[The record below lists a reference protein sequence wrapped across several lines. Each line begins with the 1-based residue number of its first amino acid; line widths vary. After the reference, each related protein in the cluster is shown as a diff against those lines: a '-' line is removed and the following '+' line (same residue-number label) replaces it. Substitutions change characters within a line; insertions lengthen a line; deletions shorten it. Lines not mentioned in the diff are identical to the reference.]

1 MSPRIECAGLM
12 VDAALHALLVDEIA
26 PGTGIDPDAFWEGV
40 ATIWKTLGPENQRLL
55 AERDRLQAQI
65 DQWHRDHRGD
75 AWNAEAYEAFLR
87 DIGYLHPKPA
97 PFEITT
103 SQVDP
108 EIALIAGP
116 QLVVPVMNARYAL
129 NAANARWGSL
139 YDALYG
145 TDAIPEDDG
154 AVRGGGYNPVRG
166 DRVIAWARDFLDEH
180 FPLTGGLHR
189 DATCYTID
197 SGTL

>member
-1 MSPRIECAGLM
+1 MPPRIECAGLM
-12 VDAALHALLVDEIA
+12 IDAALHALLVDEIA

-40 ATIWKTLGPENQRLL
+40 AAIWKTLGPENQRLL

-65 DQWHRDHRGD
+65 DEWHREHRGD
-75 AWNAEAYEAFLR
+75 AWNAEAYETFLR
-87 DIGYLHPKPA
+87 DIGYLHPEPA
-97 PFEITT
+97 PFQITT
-103 SQVDP
+103 TQVDP

-154 AVRGGGYNPVRG
+154 AQRGANQ
-166 DRVIAWARDFLDEH
+166 
-180 FPLTGGLHR
+180 
-189 DATCYTID
+189 
-197 SGTL
+197 